1 MRPGPKCS
9 TGPCLAAGAIAALL
23 AACATPARRVDVP
36 LPAKFEWDARA
47 ATPSW
52 PTREWFRDFG
62 SAELTSLMSEAL
74 QQNLDLQGAAE
85 RVVQADARARQA
97 HAAILPGLELNPAT
111 DYLAGH
117 SSSGSAHE
125 LDYGVMLTASYEVD
139 FWGKNRAKAD
149 SAAYLSLASRA
160 DRDTVRLT
168 TEAAVAS
175 TYFEVVSL
183 RERLTT
189 ARANIDSARQVL
201 GIVQSRFKAGYA
213 APVEVATQTAA
224 VASLEAAIPE
234 LEQSQT
240 RALSALAVLLGRAP
254 ESFTVQAESL
264 SELHEPT
271 VAPGMPAELL
281 RRRPDI
287 ALAEANL
294 ASAHADLQAAR
305 AAMFP
310 SLTLT
315 AAGGVQNPAVNAAV
329 NTLAGFGPSLN
340 LSASVVQTIFDAGR
354 LRAQRRE
361 AESHEQELLIGY
373 RASILS
379 SLVDVENALSSMA
392 HLDEGR
398 AAQVQFLA
406 QSERALEGA
415 RARYERGSGDLLST
429 LQAQTAVFAARD
441 QLNQYRLAR
450 LQASVSLFKALGGGW
465 QLDAI
470 DAPAQLGNAVAVHAA
485 AAGQP

>member
-1 MRPGPKCS
+1 
-9 TGPCLAAGAIAALL
+9 
-23 AACATPARRVDVP
+23 
-36 LPAKFEWDARA
+36 
-47 ATPSW
+47 
-52 PTREWFRDFG
+52 
-62 SAELTSLMSEAL
+62 
-74 QQNLDLQGAAE
+74 
-85 RVVQADARARQA
+85 
-97 HAAILPGLELNPAT
+97 
-111 DYLAGH
+111 
-117 SSSGSAHE
+117 
-125 LDYGVMLTASYEVD
+125 
-139 FWGKNRAKAD
+139 
-149 SAAYLSLASRA
+149 
-160 DRDTVRLT
+160 
-168 TEAAVAS
+168 
-175 TYFEVVSL
+175 
-183 RERLTT
+183 
-189 ARANIDSARQVL
+189 
-201 GIVQSRFKAGYA
+201 
-213 APVEVATQTAA
+213 
-224 VASLEAAIPE
+224 
-234 LEQSQT
+234 
-240 RALSALAVLLGRAP
+240 
-254 ESFTVQAESL
+254 
-264 SELHEPT
+264 
-271 VAPGMPAELL
+271 MPAELL

-361 AESHEQELLIGY
+361 AESHEQELLIDY

-398 AAQVQFLA
+398 AAQEQFLA